1 MSDIRMNVQDE
12 PQAMEVTM
20 QSIMACDLDAE
31 LAAILTPDSTAL
43 VDFDHTLFACNSTEL
58 FIATCRPAC
67 VVAVVDAILLHLVPW
82 RRLAGPQWFR
92 ARDLVRCLALIVMCP
107 WSLPLWTRSAPGL
120 WRRHS
125 SGAVCKALNRIDP
138 SRTVIV
144 TFGMGAIV
152 RPLLRASQ
160 WRDSLLIATPLLPPA
175 GYLRHAKLPL
185 VLAACGSQVVASSVF
200 VTDSL
205 DDSDLLVAAE
215 HGLLL
220 ERQGEAFNA
229 KERVYLPLRY
239 TARAKYTLS
248 YMLDQLVL
256 VDMLLLVLCSAGP
269 LETLLWRALVI
280 ACLVLSLMCVY
291 EIGYYENDTVAARS
305 EVAPTLSGQ
314 VAKFRSFP
322 IQPAAWMWALTAA
335 AAGAL
340 VSVYTGVVAF
350 SGLAPMLVW
359 VGALVLLRL
368 LFMAYNRS
376 PLHQRVVL
384 YPFLQ
389 LMKYVPVLALVHA
402 TAFGAVL
409 VACQVA
415 TMWVTYLIYRLGG
428 DKAQFLREEFR
439 TILFVVATI
448 LLLTSLPVSE
458 LGGWTPLALM
468 LVWSAARLSKAKVL
482 DFARRRRQASVRA

>member
-1 MSDIRMNVQDE
+1 MNVQDGS
-12 PQAMEVTM
+12 QAMEATM
-20 QSIMACDLDAE
+20 QSVMASDLDAE
-31 LAAILTPDSTAL
+31 LAAVLTPDSTAF

-58 FIATCRPAC
+58 FIATGRPAC

-82 RRLAGPQWFR
+82 RLLAGPQWFR
-92 ARDLVRCLALIVMCP
+92 ARDLVRCLAVIVVCP

-120 WRRHS
+120 WRRHA
-125 SGAVCKALNRIDP
+125 SGAVCKALDRTGP

-144 TFGMGAIV
+144 TFGVGAIV
-152 RPLLRASQ
+152 RPLLRASR

-175 GYLRHAKLPL
+175 GYFRHAKLPL

-205 DDSDLLVAAE
+205 DDSDLLVAAG
-215 HGLLL
+215 HGFLV

-229 KERVYLPLRY
+229 RERVYLPLRY
-239 TARAKYTLS
+239 TARAKYTPS
-248 YMLDQLVL
+248 YLLDQLVL

-269 LETLLWRALVI
+269 PETLLWRAPVI
-280 ACLVLSLMCVY
+280 ACLALSLMCVY
-291 EIGYYENDTVAARS
+291 EIGYYENDMVAARS
-305 EVAPTLSGQ
+305 EAAPTLSRQ
-314 VAKFRSFP
+314 AARFRSFP
-322 IQPAAWMWALTAA
+322 IQPAAWMWALAAA
-335 AAGAL
+335 AAGVA
-340 VSVYTGVVAF
+340 VSVYAGVAAF
-350 SGLAPMLVW
+350 SGLEAMLVW
-359 VGALVLLRL
+359 VGALALLRL

-376 PLHQRVVL
+376 PLRRRVIL

-389 LMKYVPVLALVHA
+389 LMKYVPVLVLVHA
-402 TAFGAVL
+402 TVFGAVL

-428 DKAQFLREEFR
+428 DKTRFLREEFR
-439 TILFVVATI
+439 TILFVAATG

-468 LVWSAARLSKAKVL
+468 LAWSAARLGKARVL
-482 DFARRRRQASVRA
+482 DLVRRRRQGSVRA